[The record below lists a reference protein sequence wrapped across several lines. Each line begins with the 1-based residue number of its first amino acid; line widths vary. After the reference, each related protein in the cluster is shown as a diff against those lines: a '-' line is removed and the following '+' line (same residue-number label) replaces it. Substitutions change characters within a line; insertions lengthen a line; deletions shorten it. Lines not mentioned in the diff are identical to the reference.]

1 MSPAAFAATFRLG
14 LQDTFV
20 YRWNILL
27 RSLVTIVPLL
37 ATVSLWDAVFTSGT
51 VENSPLAAYGR
62 SGMTLYFVVA
72 MVVHTLVTPT
82 EDEWRIAA
90 EIRDGQVSALV
101 TKPIDHLAYRLSL
114 FLSSRLL
121 YTAVTLPVIA
131 LVLWMLR
138 ETIQLPVQPQTW
150 IWFGLSTAMA
160 ALIQF
165 FVAYS
170 LAMLAFWFLEVSTV
184 IFLFYSFEYF
194 LSGNVFPLD
203 LLPDAIAPLTKYAIF
218 TYELYFPI
226 SVFLEKLE
234 PSALHQGLVI
244 QALWVVISA
253 AVAKIMWLRG
263 VRRYEAVGI

>member
-1 MSPAAFAATFRLG
+1 VSPAAFAATFRLG

-27 RSLVTIVPLL
+27 RSLVTVVPLL
-37 ATVSLWDAVFTSGT
+37 ATVALWDAVFASNSQGD
-51 VENSPLAAYGR
+51 SPLAAYGR
-62 SGMTLYFVVA
+62 DGMTLYFIAA
-72 MVVHTLVTPT
+72 MIVHTLVTPT

-131 LVLWMLR
+131 LVLWTLR
-138 ETIQLPVQPQTW
+138 TAVHFPVHPET
-150 IWFGLSTAMA
+150 WFWFALSTAMA

-203 LLPDAIAPLTKYAIF
+203 LLPASLAPLTKYAIF

-226 SVFLEKLE
+226 TVFLERLDHA
-234 PSALHQGLVI
+234 ALQEGIVI
-244 QALWVVISA
+244 QAAWVVVSA
-253 AVAKIMWLRG
+253 LIAKLMWNRG
-263 VRRYEAVGI
+263 IRRYEAVGI